1 MHDLLI
7 VLRPFAVYDPGTGR
21 RELRPGTVVNLS
33 PDLAEKAIAR
43 GIAKRLI
50 EQAPLFV
57 DSERPTRKPKK
68 KHDATLIERPG
79 QPSGSEA
86 VPRDERTDG

>member
-21 RELRPGTVVNLS
+21 RDLRPGTVVNLA
-33 PDLAEKAIAR
+33 PDLADKAVAR
-43 GIAKRLI
+43 GVARRLV
-50 EQAPLFV
+50 EPAPLFV

-68 KHDATLIERPG
+68 RNDASLIERHG
-79 QPSGSEA
+79 QPPGPEA
-86 VPRDERTDG
+86 ISRDDRPDG